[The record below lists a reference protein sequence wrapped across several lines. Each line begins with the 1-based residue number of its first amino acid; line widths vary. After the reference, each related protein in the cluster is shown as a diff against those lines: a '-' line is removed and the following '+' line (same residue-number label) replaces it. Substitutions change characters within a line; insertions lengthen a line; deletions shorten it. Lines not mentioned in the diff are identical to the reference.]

1 MLSYQIMETK
11 IPGQFTVFAVIND
24 MSRRFNLMVPRIIY
38 VDDIKERPT
47 SVGTRVQKVRYIT
60 IGTIDFVCTEIWT
73 TVEEET
79 HSLIKIENIDF
90 YIINYYGFGVLNNL
104 AIVSFKTLPK
114 MRPCSYLYEYA
125 LDETQF
131 FSRIV

>member
-60 IGTIDFVCTEIWT
+60 IGTI
-73 TVEEET
+73 
-79 HSLIKIENIDF
+79 
-90 YIINYYGFGVLNNL
+90 GFAQEFGLQL
-104 AIVSFKTLPK
+104 RKKPIP
-114 MRPCSYLYEYA
+114 
-125 LDETQF
+125 
-131 FSRIV
+131 